1 MAQDPLGAHLEA
13 VGEVGRRGDGS
24 DGGSRRWPAVAVAA
38 GGDSGEGGTRL
49 ANKRMLGLTC
59 EVGKALGVLAGDERL
74 GN

>member
-1 MAQDPLGAHLEA
+1 
-13 VGEVGRRGDGS
+13 
-24 DGGSRRWPAVAVAA
+24 VAVAA
-38 GGDSGEGGTRL
+38 GGDSGEGGTLL